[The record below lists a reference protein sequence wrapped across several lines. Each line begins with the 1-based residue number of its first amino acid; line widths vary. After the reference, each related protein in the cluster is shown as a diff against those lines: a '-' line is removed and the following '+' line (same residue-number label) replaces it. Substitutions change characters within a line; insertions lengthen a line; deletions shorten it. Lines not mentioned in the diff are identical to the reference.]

1 MAGDK
6 SCRHVGHAVRLSEFR
21 RELKKRSQF
30 ACEVCAAPSSS
41 RAGALAASNS
51 TAALQSWEKLDEAS
65 DLVVCVS
72 CAFIGCFSSGHFSR
86 HLQAH
91 SKHFVGL
98 QVASRNFWCE
108 PCRMDIPMN
117 VRPKVEKARSEFC
130 DALEEIATK
139 KRRQLKNQLK
149 VSPLAQTSVSP
160 ITTPNGSSR
169 SLLLDVDAHSDT
181 PPMPRGV
188 LDMKKDVDIDDSG
201 DMAEM
206 PNGLLSMPIRTKA
219 RDEKMRRRMVK
230 TAMHNR
236 SSPAKDLSITPV
248 TGEQEPSGSD
258 ASGVLPSTV
267 LGFTNLGNTCY
278 FNASMQALLTATHYF
293 PEHTHIENILE
304 TTNTPITTT
313 FTMLHETVKKR
324 ARRALEGTSSSEK
337 RVKGSRS
344 GRSRSGSS
352 SVLTVAPLLKE
363 MRKKFS
369 QFRGHYQQDA
379 HELFTSFLWAIDE
392 EMDPP
397 LPPQLDDSAG
407 SPSKAGAYGHC
418 DNSVSSSTCSTANSS
433 VQPDTDTD
441 DGTDSSQ
448 RNGTFDEDIP
458 EDIEPTEN
466 NVQEMEEEGSESDA
480 DNSEQEETKQI
491 FVKTETGETI
501 SMQVPKDATVK
512 EVQHLL
518 AKRLNLNEEDM
529 VLNASKV
536 ETTRATLSSRQ
547 SAVLHA
553 RAEKRK
559 MYSKLNFTRSL
570 FGGAL
575 TTAVTCTACGKRTE
589 IVEDAFH
596 LSVSV
601 PDGHKRDLTTVNCL
615 DNFVS
620 ETQLLV
626 EANNGYDC
634 EKCSRQP
641 KVRSAAGRFMRKKM
655 LGASA
660 EPEMETVLRDA
671 SMQLYVSALPRILVV
686 HIKRLARSRKIT
698 QHIAFDD
705 KLDMTPYVSETLRNG
720 GGDAKNHSLC
730 YELIAVVVHMGNK
743 RSGHYVA
750 YVSRSRRREA
760 LLLSR
765 SRSRHL
771 SEENAS
777 SSPEAT
783 TPKISRSGEGPSRTW
798 FYVSDTVVKRVSFEQ
813 VLQCEAYMLFY
824 QRRPKPSISKLTPA
838 PSPTA
843 ATAKSSTESDV

>member
-21 RELKKRSQF
+21 RELKKR
-30 ACEVCAAPSSS
+30 
-41 RAGALAASNS
+41 
-51 TAALQSWEKLDEAS
+51 T
-65 DLVVCVS
+65 
-72 CAFIGCFSSGHFSR
+72 
-86 HLQAH
+86 
-91 SKHFVGL
+91 
-98 QVASRNFWCE
+98 
-108 PCRMDIPMN
+108 
-117 VRPKVEKARSEFC
+117 
-130 DALEEIATK
+130 
-139 KRRQLKNQLK
+139 QL
-149 VSPLAQTSVSP
+149 T
-160 ITTPNGSSR
+160 
-169 SLLLDVDAHSDT
+169 
-181 PPMPRGV
+181 GV
-188 LDMKKDVDIDDSG
+188 LNLDTMKKDVEIDNNG
-201 DMAEM
+201 DMSGSDM
-206 PNGLLSMPIRTKA
+206 PNGLLTQ
-219 RDEKMRRRMVK
+219 E
-230 TAMHNR
+230 
-236 SSPAKDLSITPV
+236 LSITPV
-248 TGEQEPSGSD
+248 TGATEQEPSGGD
-258 ASGVLPSTV
+258 ANGVLPSTV

-278 FNASMQALLTATHYF
+278 FNASIQALLTATHYF

-324 ARRALEGTSSSEK
+324 ARRALEGAPPSER
-337 RVKGSRS
+337 RVKSSRS
-344 GRSRSGSS
+344 GRPRSGSS

-397 LPPQLDDSAG
+397 LPLQTDASAG
-407 SPSKAGAYGHC
+407 SPSKTGPNGHC
-418 DNSVSSSTCSTANSS
+418 ENSVSSSTCSTENSS
-433 VQPDTDTD
+433 VQPDNDTD
-441 DGTDSSQ
+441 EGTDSSQ
-448 RNGTFDEDIP
+448 RNGTFDEDIT
-458 EDIEPTEN
+458 DDSEPTDDGE
-466 NVQEMEEEGSESDA
+466 QETEGEGSESDA

-529 VLNASKV
+529 VLDASKV

-601 PDGHKRDLTTVNCL
+601 PEGGKRGLTTVNCL

-641 KVRSAAGRFMRKKM
+641 KVRSAAGRFIRKKR
-655 LGASA
+655 LGPNA

-705 KLDMTPYVSETLRNG
+705 KLDVTPYVSETLRNG
-720 GGDAKNHSLC
+720 GGEAKNHSLC

-750 YVSRSRRREA
+750 YVSRSRRRDA

-783 TPKISRSGEGPSRTW
+783 TPTTGRVSEGPSRTW

-824 QRRPKPSISKLTPA
+824 QRRPKPSLNKATPA

-843 ATAKSSTESDV
+843 ATAKSPTESAL